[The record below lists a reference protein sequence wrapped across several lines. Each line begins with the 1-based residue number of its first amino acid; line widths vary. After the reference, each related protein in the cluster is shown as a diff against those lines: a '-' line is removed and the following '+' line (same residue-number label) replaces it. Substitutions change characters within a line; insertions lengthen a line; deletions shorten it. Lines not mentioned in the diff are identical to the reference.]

1 MKFPSFLRK
10 PRWLSKDSAT
20 RLLGVL
26 HDNDSDLVANL
37 GRLAREDTDA
47 SVRLAA
53 MKRLADPGIAQGISH
68 DDADPAVRTQAR
80 TLWTDLLTGTHAS
93 SPPLAQ
99 RVRLLKA
106 QDESE
111 LIEHIARRAREPEL
125 RRAALERVTRPALL
139 LDRALEDTDADIRL
153 GLVERI
159 SDEGQLARLAERA
172 RKTDKQV
179 SRRARERIEI
189 LRVAR
194 GDGATLEQRA
204 RVLCEQ
210 LEQLLRE
217 PRHVEV
223 ETDIAKRWSDV
234 ESAATDGLRER
245 FRAAQALLVV
255 SRAPLSAKP
264 AAVAE
269 SPDVATAD
277 STTKPDAP
285 HIEAAIESEV
295 EPAVDAIE
303 TDTKVDLVVA
313 PLIAQARFAAS
324 LDEANAEKKQR
335 QERQQALLGE
345 LKEALTAI
353 DVALDSGASA
363 QAHAAKTRVDD
374 LRRSIDVSLPPA
386 VAQQAAAIEARY
398 AELSRWQH
406 WADNHRRRQL
416 CEEIEALATAG
427 IHPDA
432 VATRVR
438 DAQLEWT
445 RLDTIEGRGAAKPG
459 ALARQ
464 FHAACRAALAPT
476 QAYFRKRQE
485 LRQSHAQ
492 LVTALLGRAGDL
504 GEDNNDWAM
513 IVTLRREMVEALR
526 GLDSVEPRDRKIL
539 AQQLKDALT
548 GLDARI
554 TRRDE
559 DVERAKSALIAQA
572 EALSQGTVQRGAV
585 AAARELQQRW
595 QGAGNGRR
603 AKDQAQWNTFRA
615 AIDAVFAKLDSE
627 RNERTAR
634 DADERA
640 QAESTCAEMEGFAL
654 LETPPD
660 RGAVARVQ
668 SEWSALRVRD
678 ETLSRRFS
686 DAQTKLQDTATRRER
701 ERRHAQYDIWRE
713 RYRLCRA
720 VEQSPARAAQLHVE
734 WAAAAQGDIAAA
746 ELSARFEAAA
756 RAVEEPTD
764 DDVETFHDVLIAIEV
779 LAGIESP
786 AEDLE
791 RRRALQVERLS
802 ARLRSSAAAMPIE
815 QELADLLT
823 RWISLQAR
831 SDELD
836 RRLERALAGVLETL
850 P

>member
-26 HDNDSDLVANL
+26 HDTDGDLVANL
-37 GRLAREDTDA
+37 GRLAREDADA

-53 MKRLADPGIAQGISH
+53 MKRLADPGIAQGVSH
-68 DDADPAVRTQAR
+68 DDTDPAVRAQAR
-80 TLWTDLLTGTHAS
+80 VLWIDLLTGTHAS
-93 SPPLAQ
+93 SPPLAE

-139 LDRALEDTDADIRL
+139 FDRAVEDADADIRI

-189 LRVAR
+189 LRIGR
-194 GDGATLEQRA
+194 GDGAPLEQRA

-210 LEQLLRE
+210 LEQLLRA
-217 PRHVEV
+217 PRHVDV
-223 ETDIAKRWSDV
+223 EADIAKRWVDV
-234 ESAATDGLRER
+234 EGAAPEALRAR

-255 SRAPLSAKP
+255 SRAPP
-264 AAVAE
+264 APKREQVTE
-269 SPDVATAD
+269 SPIESPAEDVTA
-277 STTKPDAP
+277 PDAGAA
-285 HIEAAIESEV
+285 EAVDPEGEKDVDVIES
-295 EPAVDAIE
+295 DI
-303 TDTKVDLVVA
+303 KVDSVIA

-324 LDEANAEKKQR
+324 LDEANAEKKLR
-335 QERQQALLGE
+335 LERQQGLLGE
-345 LKEALTAI
+345 LREALIAI
-353 DVALDSGASA
+353 DVAIDSGASA
-363 QAHAAKTRVDD
+363 QAHAAKVRADD
-374 LRRSIDVSLPPA
+374 LRRSMDASLPAA
-386 VAQQAAAIEARY
+386 VAQQAAAIETRY

-416 CEEIEALATAG
+416 CEEIEALATTG

-438 DAQLEWT
+438 EAQLEWT
-445 RLDTIEGRGAAKPG
+445 RLDAIEGRDAAKPG
-459 ALARQ
+459 GLARQ

-476 QAYFRKRQE
+476 QAYFRKRGE
-485 LRQSHAQ
+485 LRQSHVQ
-492 LVTALLGRAGDL
+492 LVTALLDRVSGL
-504 GEDNNDWAM
+504 GEDTSDWST
-513 IVTLRREMVEALR
+513 IGTLRRELVEALR
-526 GLDSVEPRDRKIL
+526 GLDSVEPRDRKAL
-539 AQQLKDALT
+539 AQRLKDGLT

-554 TRRDE
+554 ARRDE
-559 DVERAKSALIAQA
+559 DVARAKSVLIAQA
-572 EALSQGTVQRGAV
+572 ETLGQGPAQRGAV

-595 QGAGNGRR
+595 QAAGNGRR
-603 AKDQAQWNTFRA
+603 AKDQAQWSAFRA

-634 DADERA
+634 DAEERT
-640 QAESTCAEMEGFAL
+640 QAESMCAEMEAFAHAD
-654 LETPPD
+654 TPPE
-660 RGAVARVQ
+660 RNVIARLQ
-668 SEWSALRVRD
+668 SAWSAMRVRD
-678 ETLSRRFS
+678 EALSRRFA
-686 DAQTKLQDTATRRER
+686 DAQTKLQDAGARRER

-713 RYRLCRA
+713 RYRLCRS
-720 VEQSPARAAQLHVE
+720 VEQSP
-734 WAAAAQGDIAAA
+734 DTAA
-746 ELSARFEAAA
+746 EMQAAWVAMPQGEIASTELSSRFEAASGS
-756 RAVEEPTD
+756 VEALAD
-764 DDVETFHDVLIAIEV
+764 DDEADLHDVLITIEV

-791 RRRALQVERLS
+791 RRRALQVDRLS
-802 ARLRSSAAAMPIE
+802 ARLRSSTASMSTE
-815 QELADLLT
+815 QELVDLLT
-823 RWISLQAR
+823 RWTSIQAR

-836 RRLERALAGVLETL
+836 RRLERALAGVLDTL

>member
-26 HDNDSDLVANL
+26 HDTDSDLVTNL
-37 GRLAREDTDA
+37 GRLAREDTEA
-47 SVRLAA
+47 GVRLAA

-68 DDADPAVRTQAR
+68 DDADPAVRIQAR
-80 TLWTDLLTGTHAS
+80 ALWIDLLTGTHAS
-93 SPPLAQ
+93 SPPLAE

-125 RRAALERVTRPALL
+125 RRAALERVTRAALL
-139 LDRALEDTDADIRL
+139 FDRALEDNDADIRL

-159 SDEGQLARLAERA
+159 SDEAQLARLAERA

-210 LEQLLRE
+210 LEQLLRK
-217 PRHVEV
+217 PRHIDV
-223 ETDIAKRWSDV
+223 ETDIAKRWADV
-234 ESAATDGLRER
+234 ETAASEALRTR

-255 SRAPLSAKP
+255 SRALPSATP
-264 AAVAE
+264 AAFAAMESSAATVDDEMTVSDAVVAE
-269 SPDVATAD
+269 RAA
-277 STTKPDAP
+277 
-285 HIEAAIESEV
+285 EAEV
-295 EPAVDAIE
+295 ETPE
-303 TDTKVDLVVA
+303 SDTKVDSVIA

-335 QERQQALLGE
+335 QERQQALLDE
-345 LKEALTAI
+345 LKESLTAI
-353 DVALDSGASA
+353 DVAIDSGASA
-363 QAHAAKTRVDD
+363 QAHAAKARADD
-374 LRRSIDVSLPPA
+374 LRRSIDTTLPPA

-416 CEEIEALATAG
+416 CEEIEALATTG

-438 DAQLEWT
+438 EAQLEWT
-445 RLDTIEGRGAAKPG
+445 RLDTIEGRDGAKPG
-459 ALARQ
+459 GLARQ

-476 QAYFRKRQE
+476 QAYFKKRQE
-485 LRQSHAQ
+485 LRQSHVQ
-492 LVTALLGRAGDL
+492 LVTVLLGRASDL
-504 GEDNNDWAM
+504 GEDSTDWPL
-513 IVTLRREMVEALR
+513 IGTLRREMVEALR
-526 GLDSVEPRDRKIL
+526 GLDSVEPRDRKAL
-539 AQQLKDALT
+539 AQRLKDGLT
-548 GLDARI
+548 SLDARI
-554 TRRDE
+554 ARRDE
-559 DVERAKSALIAQA
+559 NVERAKSALIAQA
-572 EALSQGTVQRGAV
+572 EALGQGTAQRGAV

-603 AKDQAQWNTFRA
+603 AKDQSQWNAFRA

-634 DADERA
+634 DVEERA
-640 QAESTCAEMEGFAL
+640 QAETTCAEMEAFVHE
-654 LETPPD
+654 ETPPE
-660 RGAVARVQ
+660 RAAIARVQ
-668 SEWSALRVRD
+668 STWSALHVRD
-678 ETLSRRFS
+678 QELSRRFA
-686 DAQTKLQDTATRRER
+686 DAQAKLQDAANRRER
-701 ERRHAQYDIWRE
+701 ERRHAQYTIWHE
-713 RYRLCRA
+713 RYRLCRT
-720 VEQSPARAAQLHVE
+720 VEQIPSRATEVHVA
-734 WAAAAQGDIAAA
+734 WAALPQGDIAAT
-746 ELSARFEAAA
+746 ELSTRFEAAA
-756 RAVEEPTD
+756 RPIDGATE
-764 DDVETFHDVLIAIEV
+764 DDVAAFHDVLIAIEV

-791 RRRALQVERLS
+791 RRRALQVDRLS
-802 ARLRSSAAAMPIE
+802 ARLRSSAATVSTE
-815 QELADLLT
+815 QELAKLLT
-823 RWISLQAR
+823 RWASLHAR

-836 RRLERALAGVLETL
+836 RRLDRALAGVLETL
-850 P
+850 T

>member
-10 PRWLSKDSAT
+10 ARWLSKDSAT

-26 HDNDSDLVANL
+26 HDSDSELVASL

-47 SVRLAA
+47 GVRLAA

-68 DDADPAVRTQAR
+68 DDADPAVRAQAR
-80 TLWTDLLTGTHAS
+80 ALWLDLLTGTHAS
-93 SPPLAQ
+93 APPLSQ

-139 LDRALEDTDADIRL
+139 FDRAVEDPDADIRI

-159 SDEGQLARLAERA
+159 SDEAQLARLAERA

-189 LRVAR
+189 LRIAR

-204 RVLCEQ
+204 RALCEQ

-217 PRHVEV
+217 PRHLDV
-223 ETDIAKRWSDV
+223 ETDIATRWADV
-234 ESAATDGLRER
+234 ETAAPEALRAR
-245 FRAAQALLVV
+245 FRAAQALLIV
-255 SRAPLSAKP
+255 SRAPPSAKP
-264 AAVAE
+264 AAVADL
-269 SPDVATAD
+269 PDVTPVD
-277 STTKPDAP
+277 
-285 HIEAAIESEV
+285 EAAASDGPEIGAPT
-295 EPAVDAIE
+295 EPEVDATEI
-303 TDTKVDLVVA
+303 DTKVDSVIA

-324 LDEANAEKKQR
+324 LDEANAERKQR
-335 QERQQALLGE
+335 HERHQALLGE
-345 LKEALTAI
+345 LKDALTAI
-353 DVALDSGASA
+353 DVAIDSGASA
-363 QAHAAKTRVDD
+363 QAHAAKMRADD
-374 LRRSIDVSLPPA
+374 LRRSIDAPLPPA
-386 VAQQAAAIEARY
+386 VAQQAAAIETRY

-416 CEEIEALATAG
+416 CEEIEALATTG

-438 DAQLEWT
+438 EAQLEWT
-445 RLDTIEGRGAAKPG
+445 RLDAIEGRDAAKPG
-459 ALARQ
+459 GIARQ

-492 LVTALLGRAGDL
+492 LVTTLLDRVGAI
-504 GEDNNDWAM
+504 GEDSTDWTA
-513 IVTLRREMVEALR
+513 ISGLRRELVEALR
-526 GLDSVEPRDRKIL
+526 GLDSVEPRDRKAL
-539 AQQLKDALT
+539 AQRLKDALT
-548 GLDARI
+548 GLDARVA
-554 TRRDE
+554 RRDE
-559 DVERAKSALIAQA
+559 EVGRAKSALIAQA
-572 EALSQGTVQRGAV
+572 EALGQGTPQRGAV

-603 AKDQAQWNTFRA
+603 AKDQAQWNAFRA

-627 RNERTAR
+627 RNERSAR
-634 DADERA
+634 DAEERT
-640 QAESTCAEMEGFAL
+640 QAEATCAEMEAFVH
-654 LETPPD
+654 LEVPPE
-660 RGAVARVQ
+660 RSAVARVQ
-668 SEWSALRVRD
+668 SAWNALRVRD
-678 ETLSRRFS
+678 DALARRFA
-686 DAQTKLQDTATRRER
+686 DAQMTLQDAAARHER
-701 ERRHAQYDIWRE
+701 TRRHAQYDIWRE

-720 VEQSPARAAQLHVE
+720 IEHSPVDTAQLQVE
-734 WAAAAQGDIAAA
+734 WQALPQGEIAAA
-746 ELSARFEAAA
+746 ELAARFEAAPPTA
-756 RAVEEPTD
+756 DEATD
-764 DDVETFHDVLIAIEV
+764 DDVEAFHDVLIAIEV

-791 RRRALQVERLS
+791 RRRALQVDRLS
-802 ARLRSSAAAMPIE
+802 ARLRSSAVVVPTE
-815 QELADLLT
+815 QELAELLV
-823 RWISLQAR
+823 RWTSLQAR
-831 SDELD
+831 SNELD
-836 RRLERALAGVLETL
+836 QRLERALAGVLETL

>member
-26 HDNDSDLVANL
+26 HDTDGDLVANL
-37 GRLAREDTDA
+37 GRLAREDADA

-53 MKRLADPGIAQGISH
+53 MKRLADPGIAQGVSH
-68 DDADPAVRTQAR
+68 DDTDPAVRAQAR
-80 TLWTDLLTGTHAS
+80 VLWIDLLTGTHAS
-93 SPPLAQ
+93 SPPLAE

-139 LDRALEDTDADIRL
+139 FDRAVEDADADIRI

-189 LRVAR
+189 LRIGR
-194 GDGATLEQRA
+194 GDGAPLEQRA

-210 LEQLLRE
+210 LEQLLRA
-217 PRHVEV
+217 PRHVDV
-223 ETDIAKRWSDV
+223 EADIAKRWVDV
-234 ESAATDGLRER
+234 EAAAPEALRAR

-255 SRAPLSAKP
+255 SRAPP
-264 AAVAE
+264 APKREQVTE
-269 SPDVATAD
+269 SPIESPAEDVTA
-277 STTKPDAP
+277 PDAGAA
-285 HIEAAIESEV
+285 EAVDPEGEKDVDVIES
-295 EPAVDAIE
+295 DI
-303 TDTKVDLVVA
+303 KVDSVIA

-324 LDEANAEKKQR
+324 LDEANAEKKLR
-335 QERQQALLGE
+335 LERQQGLLGE
-345 LKEALTAI
+345 LREALIAI
-353 DVALDSGASA
+353 DVAIDSGASA
-363 QAHAAKTRVDD
+363 QAHAAKVRADD
-374 LRRSIDVSLPPA
+374 LRRSMDASLPAA
-386 VAQQAAAIEARY
+386 VAQQAAAIETRY

-416 CEEIEALATAG
+416 CEEIEALATTG

-438 DAQLEWT
+438 EAQLEWT
-445 RLDTIEGRGAAKPG
+445 RLDAIEGRDAAKPG
-459 ALARQ
+459 GLARQ

-476 QAYFRKRQE
+476 QAYFRKRGE
-485 LRQSHAQ
+485 LRQSHVQ
-492 LVTALLGRAGDL
+492 LVTALLDRVSGL
-504 GEDNNDWAM
+504 GEDTSDWST
-513 IVTLRREMVEALR
+513 IGTLRRELVEALR
-526 GLDSVEPRDRKIL
+526 GLDSVEPRDRKAL
-539 AQQLKDALT
+539 AQRLKDGLT

-554 TRRDE
+554 ARRDE
-559 DVERAKSALIAQA
+559 DVARAKSVLIAQA
-572 EALSQGTVQRGAV
+572 ETLGQGPAQRGAV

-595 QGAGNGRR
+595 QAAGNGRR
-603 AKDQAQWNTFRA
+603 AKDQAQWSAFRA

-634 DADERA
+634 DAEERT
-640 QAESTCAEMEGFAL
+640 QAESMCAEMEAFAHAD
-654 LETPPD
+654 TPPE
-660 RGAVARVQ
+660 RNVIARLQ
-668 SEWSALRVRD
+668 SAWSAMRVRD
-678 ETLSRRFS
+678 EALSRRFA
-686 DAQTKLQDTATRRER
+686 DAQTKLQDAGARRER

-713 RYRLCRA
+713 RYRLCRS
-720 VEQSPARAAQLHVE
+720 VEQSP
-734 WAAAAQGDIAAA
+734 DTAA
-746 ELSARFEAAA
+746 EMQAAWVAMPQGEIASTELSSRFEAAIGT
-756 RAVEEPTD
+756 VEALAD
-764 DDVETFHDVLIAIEV
+764 DDEADLHDVLITIEV

-791 RRRALQVERLS
+791 RRRALQVDRLS
-802 ARLRSSAAAMPIE
+802 ARLRSSTASMSTE
-815 QELADLLT
+815 QELVDLLT
-823 RWISLQAR
+823 RWTSIQAR

-836 RRLERALAGVLETL
+836 RRLERALAGVLDTL

>member
-10 PRWLSKDSAT
+10 PRWVSKDSAT
-20 RLLGVL
+20 RLLGVR
-26 HDNDSDLVANL
+26 HDTDSDLVANL
-37 GRLAREDTDA
+37 GRLAREDTEA

-68 DDADPAVRTQAR
+68 DDADPSVRSQAR
-80 TLWTDLLTGTHAS
+80 TLWVDLLTGTHAS
-93 SPPLAQ
+93 SPPLGE

-111 LIEHIARRAREPEL
+111 LIEHIARHAREPEL
-125 RRAALERVTRPALL
+125 RRAALERVTRAALL
-139 LDRALEDTDADIRL
+139 FDRALEDTDADIRL

-159 SDEGQLARLAERA
+159 SDEAQLARLAERA

-217 PRHVEV
+217 PRHIDV
-223 ETDIAKRWSDV
+223 ETDIATRWADV
-234 ESAATDGLRER
+234 QTAASETLCAR
-245 FRAAQALLVV
+245 FRAAQALLVL
-255 SRAPLSAKP
+255 SRASPSATP
-264 AAVAE
+264 ASVAAMESSATTMADELTASDATVAE
-269 SPDVATAD
+269 MPTA
-277 STTKPDAP
+277 
-285 HIEAAIESEV
+285 SEV
-295 EPAVDAIE
+295 ETTEP
-303 TDTKVDLVVA
+303 DTKVDSVIA

-324 LDEANAEKKQR
+324 LDEANAEKKRR
-335 QERQQALLGE
+335 QDRQQALLGE

-353 DVALDSGASA
+353 DVAIDSGASA
-363 QAHAAKTRVDD
+363 QAHAAKTRADD
-374 LRRSIDVSLPPA
+374 LRRSIDASLPPA
-386 VAQQAAAIEARY
+386 VAQQVAAVETRY

-416 CEEIEALATAG
+416 CEEIEALATTG

-438 DAQLEWT
+438 EAQLEWT
-445 RLDTIEGRGAAKPG
+445 RLDTIEGRDGAKPG
-459 ALARQ
+459 GLARQ

-476 QAYFRKRQE
+476 QAYFKKRQE
-485 LRQSHAQ
+485 LRQSHVQ
-492 LVTALLGRAGDL
+492 LVTALLGRASEL
-504 GEDNNDWAM
+504 GEDSADWPL
-513 IVTLRREMVEALR
+513 IGTLRREMVEALR
-526 GLDSVEPRDRKIL
+526 GLDSVEPRDRKAL
-539 AQQLKDALT
+539 AQRLKDGLT
-548 GLDARI
+548 SLDARI
-554 TRRDE
+554 ARRDE

-572 EALSQGTVQRGAV
+572 EALGQGTAQRGAV

-603 AKDQAQWNTFRA
+603 AKDQSQWNAFRA

-634 DADERA
+634 EADDRA
-640 QAESTCAEMEGFAL
+640 QAEATCAEMEAFAL
-654 LETPPD
+654 LDIPPE
-660 RGAVARVQ
+660 RGAVARAQ
-668 SEWSALRVRD
+668 SAWSALRVRD
-678 ETLSRRFS
+678 DLLTRRFG
-686 DAQTKLQDTATRRER
+686 DAQTKLLNAAAHRER
-701 ERRHAQYDIWRE
+701 ERRHAQYTIWRE
-713 RYRLCRA
+713 RYRLCRS
-720 VEQSPARAAQLHVE
+720 VEQSPTNAAEMQVA
-734 WAAAAQGDIAAA
+734 WAAMPQGDIAVT
-746 ELSARFEAAA
+746 ELSTRFEVAAHA
-756 RAVEEPTD
+756 IDGPTE
-764 DDVETFHDVLIAIEV
+764 DDVAAFRDVLIAIEV

-791 RRRALQVERLS
+791 RRRALQVDRLS
-802 ARLRSSAAAMPIE
+802 ARLRSSAATVTTE
-815 QELADLLT
+815 RELVDLLT
-823 RWISLQAR
+823 RWTSMQGR

-836 RRLERALAGVLETL
+836 RRLHRALAGVLETL